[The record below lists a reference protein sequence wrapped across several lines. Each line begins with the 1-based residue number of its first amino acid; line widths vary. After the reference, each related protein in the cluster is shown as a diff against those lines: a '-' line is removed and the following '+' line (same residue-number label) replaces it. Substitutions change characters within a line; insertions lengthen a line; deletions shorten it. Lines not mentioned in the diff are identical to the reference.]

1 MPPYFHGFR
10 ILWLSKFHLCLL
22 FTFSL
27 KWNKIKQAWNSR
39 EMKLRGISRSLLI
52 SFLPEHIPPCFH
64 SPLISYLKG
73 CTVLVSLSQTSA
85 ILLQC
90 IPDLECEETIL
101 YLFSYQ
107 CPLRLDGNLIL
118 GVFKI
123 IFSFSRGMF
132 LYELHSTIRYT
143 RIRSF
148 CGIPLYLFF
157 SDW

>member
-64 SPLISYLKG
+64 SPLISYL
-73 CTVLVSLSQTSA
+73 
-85 ILLQC
+85 QC

-157 SDW
+157 FRLISDGCEIYFDILHQDN